1 MNTVDT
7 IAAIATCSGGAIS
20 VVRISGPQAL
30 EVVQSVW
37 RGRGLDIPRRMNLGS
52 VSATGDRAL
61 AVFMPGPNSYTG
73 DDVAE
78 LQIHG
83 GNLAARRTLEACF
96 AAGARPAEPGEFT
109 FRAFVNGKLDLAQA
123 EAVADFVA
131 ASGDA
136 ALALAA
142 HQLSGALSRRISGL
156 RTRLVDILGDL
167 ESRLDFPEEHLD
179 WATPAELNSSIASV
193 VGEIELLRSTL
204 CAGRRFRDGVAVVIC
219 GRPNAGKS
227 SLLNALLG
235 RDRAIVSATPGTTRD
250 TIDEFVTLRNLPV
263 RLTDTAGIR
272 TAEGEIE
279 EEGVERARAALNRA
293 DVVLWVID
301 ASEPSPSLPELAG
314 LKSPVIA
321 IWNKCDLPHCALPE
335 LPFASVEISTLER
348 TGFDVLLDTFE
359 STVWQGGREAVPEVA
374 VNERHAASL
383 DEAADSLSGT
393 SIEIIGKHW
402 ELASVLVRQA
412 VDALGE
418 ITGETASVDVLDNI
432 FSRFCIG
439 K

>member
-1 MNTVDT
+1 MNTADT
-7 IAAIATCSGGAIS
+7 IAAIATGSGGAIA
-20 VVRISGPQAL
+20 VVRVSGPRAA
-30 EVVQSVW
+30 EVVRAVW
-37 RGRGLDIPRRMNLGS
+37 SGRGLDTPRRLCLGT
-52 VSATGDRAL
+52 VAATGDRAL
-61 AVFMPGPNSYTG
+61 AVLMPAPNSYTG

-123 EAVADFVA
+123 EAVADFVS

-156 RTRLVDILGDL
+156 RNRLVDILGDL

-179 WATPAELNSSIASV
+179 WASSAELNSGIAAAA
-193 VGEIELLRSTL
+193 GEVESLRSTL
-204 CAGRRFRDGVAVVIC
+204 CAGRRFRDGVAAVIC

-250 TIDEFVTLRNLPV
+250 TIDEFVTLRGIPV

-272 TAEGEIE
+272 AAEGAIE

-293 DVVLWVID
+293 DVVLWVVD
-301 ASEPSPSLPELAG
+301 VFDPSPSLPELAG
-314 LKSPVIA
+314 LKVPVIA
-321 IWNKCDLPHCALPE
+321 VWNKCDLPHGALPE
-335 LPFASVEISTLER
+335 LPFTAVEISSLEH
-348 TGFDVLLDTFE
+348 TGFDALLDGFE
-359 STVWQGGREAVPEVA
+359 RAVWRGGREAVPEVA

-383 DEAADSLSGT
+383 VEAADVLSRT
-393 SIEIIGKHW
+393 RAEIDGEHW
-402 ELASVLVRQA
+402 ELAAVLVRQA
-412 VDALGE
+412 ADALGE

>member
-1 MNTVDT
+1 MNTADT
-7 IAAIATCSGGAIS
+7 IAAIATGTGGAVAI
-20 VVRISGPQAL
+20 VRISGPRAREIAQT
-30 EVVQSVW
+30 VW
-37 RGRGLDIPRRMNLGS
+37 RGRGLEQPRWLNLGT
-52 VSATGDRAL
+52 VAATGDHAL
-61 AVFMPGPNSYTG
+61 AVFMPGPRSYTG

-96 AAGARPAEPGEFT
+96 AAGARMAEPGEFT

-123 EAVADFVA
+123 EAVADFIS

-156 RTRLVDILGDL
+156 RAKLTDILGDL
-167 ESRLDFPEEHLD
+167 ESRLDFPEEHLEWD
-179 WATPAELNSSIASV
+179 APELLNARLAEIAD
-193 VGEIELLRSTL
+193 ELERLRSTL
-204 CAGRRFRDGVAVVIC
+204 GAGRRFRDGVAAAIC

-272 TAEGEIE
+272 SAEEEIE
-279 EEGVERARAALNRA
+279 AEGVERARAALAAA

-301 ASEPSPSLPELAG
+301 ASEPPPELPELAG
-314 LKSPVIA
+314 VKAPVIA
-321 IWNKCDLPHCALPE
+321 VWNKCDLPHGDLPE
-335 LPFASVEISTLER
+335 LPFEAVEISTLKR
-348 TGFDVLLDTFE
+348 TGLDALLDAFE
-359 STVWQGGREAVPEVA
+359 RAVWHGSREAVPEVA
-374 VNERHAASL
+374 VNERHAAKIAEAL
-383 DEAADSLSGT
+383 DCLFRAPG
-393 SIEIIGKHW
+393 EISCEYW
-402 ELASVLVRQA
+402 ELASVMVRQA
-412 VDALGE
+412 ADSLGE